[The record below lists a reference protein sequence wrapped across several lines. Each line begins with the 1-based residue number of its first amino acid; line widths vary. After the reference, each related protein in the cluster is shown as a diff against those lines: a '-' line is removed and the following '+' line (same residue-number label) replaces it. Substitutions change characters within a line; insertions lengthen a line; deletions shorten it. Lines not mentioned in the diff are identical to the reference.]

1 MPETRVVEK
10 IAEPHKCTDCA
21 YWKPALTY
29 FGKPTG
35 QGGCQFTVARNR
47 KGDKLRECAHY
58 RQKQET
64 NPGKSSATVDDCF
77 HEPLPSNGRKT
88 TGELDELIHY
98 HKDTLF
104 YDRHLMAPSVQY
116 LIEGT
121 IRHLEELRRLRNAD
135 NCREIGDVRD
145 IQAAKQASI

>member
-1 MPETRVVEK
+1 MPETGIVEK
-10 IAEPHKCTDCA
+10 ITEPRKCIDCA

-29 FGKPTG
+29 FGEPTG
-35 QGGCQFTVARNR
+35 RGGCQFTVARNR

-58 RQKQET
+58 RGKRET
-64 NPGKSSATVDDCF
+64 NPG
-77 HEPLPSNGRKT
+77 EPLPSKET
-88 TGELDELIHY
+88 QAVGELDELIHY
-98 HKDTLF
+98 HKDALF

-135 NCREIGDVRD
+135 NCRETGDVRD